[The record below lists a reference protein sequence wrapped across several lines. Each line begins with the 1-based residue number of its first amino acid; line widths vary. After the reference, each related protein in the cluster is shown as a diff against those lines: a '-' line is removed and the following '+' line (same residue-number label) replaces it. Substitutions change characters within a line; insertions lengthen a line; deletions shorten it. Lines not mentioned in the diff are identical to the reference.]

1 MRIDAHQ
8 HFWKLS
14 ERAGGWPPAELGAIY
29 RDFAPGDL
37 EPVLKAAGVG
47 GTVVVQSLPSVD
59 ETELL
64 LDLADRH
71 DFILGIV
78 GWVDLKAADAA
89 STIERLTRRPKL
101 RGLRPMLQDIEAT
114 EWIDD
119 PAIAPAIAAM
129 SAHRLTFDALVTPR
143 HFAALTTFATRY
155 GDLPI
160 VIDHGG
166 KPPIASGRYHDWRVA
181 MHTLAG
187 LPNVWCKLSGLL
199 TEAGAQR
206 PEAVRPYAE
215 TILEL
220 FGEDRTIW
228 GSDWPVILL
237 DSSYE
242 TWLSMCLD
250 MVSSDHHEKIFAT
263 NAKNFYGLQNAP
275 EQRVASR

>member
-14 ERAGGWPPAELGAIY
+14 ERAGGWPPADLAAIY

-37 EPVLKAAGVG
+37 EPSLRASGIG

-59 ETELL
+59 ETEFL

-78 GWVDLKAADAA
+78 GWVDLKAGDAA
-89 STIERLTRRPKL
+89 STIERLARRPKL

-114 EWIDD
+114 DWIDD
-119 PAIAPAIAAM
+119 PVIAPAVAAM
-129 SAHRLTFDALVTPR
+129 SAHHLTFDALVTPR
-143 HFAALTTFATRY
+143 HFAVLTTFANRY

-160 VIDHGG
+160 VIDHAG
-166 KPPIASGRYHDWRVA
+166 KPPISSGRYHEWRVA
-181 MHTLAG
+181 MSSLAR
-187 LPNVWCKLSGLL
+187 LPNVHCKLSGLL
-199 TEAGAQR
+199 TEAGLQR
-206 PEAVRPYAE
+206 PEAIRPYAE

-242 TWLSMCLD
+242 TWLSICLD
-250 MVSSDHHEKIFAT
+250 LVPGDHHPKVFAG
-263 NAKNFYGLQNAP
+263 NAKSFYGLQI
-275 EQRVASR
+275 ESGQRVASR